1 MSTLF
6 ALFFLISIFI
16 FIVHIV
22 ICIWGFRDALR
33 RTGRQE
39 MAILVLI
46 AMFVF
51 PLLGP
56 IVYLFIRNDLR
67 S

>member
-6 ALFFLISIFI
+6 ALFFLFSICM

-22 ICIWGFRDALR
+22 ICIWGFRDALS
-33 RTGRQE
+33 RTRRQE
-39 MAILVLI
+39 IAILVLI

-67 S
+67 